1 MKKVCCIVNPVSG
14 LKKSLK
20 VYYEAKNHF
29 EESKFNT
36 SLFVSKY
43 PNHIKEYVSK
53 IDKNMFD
60 RIVIFG
66 GDGTINEVVNGLYD
80 SNNLQSFKIGVIP
93 TGSGNSV
100 AHDTDLLDVKV
111 AIQKSVGSN
120 VMKMDVNQVD
130 FDSFTRLSVSVL
142 GWGMFSF
149 GNIRAEKLRILG
161 PIRYDVASIIT
172 LLEKKIHKAEIVIE
186 GIPKLLECA
195 FIVGCNSKH
204 TGKGMIVAPKG
215 GFSDK
220 KIDLITVGKDVSRF
234 QVFDIFQKVYKGTHI
249 DLPYVENIQVDSFK
263 IDPGQKSFY
272 NIDGDIVESQKASV
286 RVIPEAINLLI

>member
-66 GDGTINEVVNGLYD
+66 GDGTINEVINGLYD

-100 AHDTDLLDVKV
+100 AHDTDLLDIKV

-186 GIPKLLECA
+186 GVPKLLECA

>member
-100 AHDTDLLDVKV
+100 AHDTDLLDIKV

-186 GIPKLLECA
+186 GVSKLLECA

>member
-120 VMKMDVNQVD
+120 VMKMDVNEVD

-186 GIPKLLECA
+186 GVPKLLECA